1 MAEWGDWYPFV
12 GGGKFRQN
20 LRDPN
25 RIQYQPLLPMD
36 FIEVSIKVDIS
47 KSKNG
52 IFSVVKNCFIHP
64 ILKFTCE
71 ISSKYT
77 SNNYS

>member
-36 FIEVSIKVDIS
+36 FIEVSIKVE
-47 KSKNG
+47 G
-52 IFSVVKNCFIHP
+52 VKVEEDDG
-64 ILKFTCE
+64 TRMVQ
-71 ISSKYT
+71 S
-77 SNNYS
+77 